1 MAKIGID
8 ISDELAGKLRDFT
21 LKRYGVFRGQSKV
34 VEEAL
39 EAYLEKKDAT
49 EGTVA

>member
-8 ISDELAGKLRDFT
+8 ISDEIAGRLRDYT

-39 EAYLEKKDAT
+39 EEYLQKKDAT
-49 EGTVA
+49 SDL

>member
-8 ISDELAGKLRDFT
+8 ISDEVAGRLRDYT

-39 EAYLEKKDAT
+39 EEYLAKKETSVGPD
-49 EGTVA
+49 V